1 MKNLILIG
9 IATTMFIACS
19 NKAKS
24 VNSDSSSDSVSI
36 AESSVQPNTAKT
48 FILTEEG
55 VGSLKMMQPFK
66 DMSKSEEGLYNKVE
80 KDSYVEESSDVTIYD
95 YTLYWDDEKVA
106 SFALMD
112 EKGPIVMLN
121 VYSPRVSL
129 ENGVKIDTSLRDFVK
144 LKGVKATA
152 NEDVMGEAPHGYDAW
167 IAFGKISVHGWWS
180 WGVDI
185 LTEQGKAKAATAT
198 MDKTVRL
205 LPEDIKPE
213 AKISSFCVYRKDE

>member
-36 AESSVQPNTAKT
+36 AESSLQSDNAKT

-66 DMSKSEEGLYNKVE
+66 DMSKSDEGLYNKVE
-80 KDSYVEESSDVTIYD
+80 KDSYVDESSGITIYD
-95 YTLYWDDEKVA
+95 YTLYWDEEKVA
-106 SFALMD
+106 GFTLNGA
-112 EKGPIVMLN
+112 KAPIVMLY
-121 VYSPRVSL
+121 VYSPRISL
-129 ENGVKIDTSLRDFVK
+129 ENGMKTGDALHYF
-144 LKGVKATA
+144 LKVDGVKAKA
-152 NEDVMGEAPHGYDAW
+152 EEDVMGESEFGYEAW
-167 IAFGKISVHGWWS
+167 IALGKICVYGWWS
-180 WGVDI
+180 GEDI
-185 LTEQGKAKAATAT
+185 LTEQGKAKAATAEIN
-198 MDKTVRL
+198 KPVKL
-205 LPEDIKPE
+205 LPDDIKPE